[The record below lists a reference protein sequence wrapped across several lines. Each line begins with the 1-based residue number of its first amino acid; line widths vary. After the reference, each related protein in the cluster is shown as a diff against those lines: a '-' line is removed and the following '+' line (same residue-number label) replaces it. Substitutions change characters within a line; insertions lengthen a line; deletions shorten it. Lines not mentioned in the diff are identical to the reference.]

1 MLIIHYNNN
10 VAWKIYEI
18 EHNNFSSVGLNLKF
32 NWSFSIMIQ
41 WEACFFKVSGK
52 KRHGDEVGSSVS
64 DTNTPAGKLNV
75 QQSSATANMWPCS
88 LVLADVI
95 ERPGICALSQQ
106 G

>member
-1 MLIIHYNNN
+1 
-10 VAWKIYEI
+10 
-18 EHNNFSSVGLNLKF
+18 
-32 NWSFSIMIQ
+32 MIQ

-52 KRHGDEVGSSVS
+52 KRHGDEVGSSLS

-95 ERPGICALSQQ
+95 ERPGICALFST
-106 G
+106 GVE